1 MEAASI
7 GTGSPARVQ
16 RSKGLQERQ
25 LARLMVAPSMLLIAV
40 VAAWPVIYAIW
51 LSLHEY
57 SVRQAGLS
65 RWAGPIG
72 LRNYSSALHNH
83 EWWASL
89 AHTLIFTV
97 SSVALETLI
106 GLGMALAMH
115 AAFRGQGALRT
126 VVLVPW
132 ALLTVVTAII

>member
-16 RSKGLQERQ
+16 RSKGLQEKQ
-25 LARLMVAPSMLLIAV
+25 LARLMVAPSMILIAV

-57 SVRQAGLS
+57 SVRVAGLS
-65 RWAGPIG
+65 RWAG
-72 LRNYSSALHNH
+72 LRNYSNVLSDSD
-83 EWWASL
+83 WWA
-89 AHTLIFTV
+89 AFFHTMIFTAASV
-97 SSVALETLI
+97 SLEFLI
-106 GLGMALAMH
+106 GLGMAMCMH
-115 AAFRGQGALRT
+115 AAFKGQGILRT

-132 ALLTVVTAII
+132 AVLTVVTAMMWR